1 MRRETY
7 DPDVPV
13 AARIRLILLAA
24 FVAVGALAAN
34 ALGGGTPAVPGWDA
48 TLNYDAV
55 QGPGFPRV
63 SNLHLRVTRRGVAVY
78 NGLVPLPFD
87 CRASGCRLVTVGPG
101 RPFQL
106 VDLGSKKG
114 PAALIW
120 LSTGGAHC
128 CTIVRA
134 VSIPDGATAA
144 KNFGNFGARL
154 TTLGA
159 SRVFVSADDRFAYLF
174 TSFVSSGL
182 PVQVSRFDHGRFV
195 TVTRAYPATVAE
207 DAARWWHAT
216 VKARRARGEARGV
229 FAAWAADECL
239 VGQKTAAQ
247 RELASGV
254 AAGLFSPPRGEPSG
268 PAGPQYA
275 SALLRKL
282 TAWGYCR

>member
-1 MRRETY
+1 LTLGGIRRETY
-7 DPDVPV
+7 DPGVPA
-13 AARIRLILLAA
+13 AARIRL
-24 FVAVGALAAN
+24 VALAALVTAGVFAAGASGAGAP
-34 ALGGGTPAVPGWDA
+34 ALPGWDA
-48 TLNYDAV
+48 TLNYAAV

-63 SNLHLRVTRRGVAVY
+63 SNLHLRVTRGGVVVY
-78 NGLVPLPFD
+78 NRLVPLPLD
-87 CRASGCRLVTVGPG
+87 CRASGCRLVPVGPG

-106 VDLGSKKG
+106 VDLGAKKG
-114 PAALIW
+114 PAALVW

-154 TTLGA
+154 ATLGS

-207 DAARWWHAT
+207 DAARWWNAT
-216 VKARRARGEARGV
+216 GKARHARGERSRHGRPTNAWSARRRLFGESLR
-229 FAAWAADECL
+229 AA
-239 VGQKTAAQ
+239 
-247 RELASGV
+247 
-254 AAGLFSPPRGEPSG
+254 SPPGCSRRHV
-268 PAGPQYA
+268 A
-275 SALLRKL
+275 SPVAWRDSSTRLRSC
-282 TAWGYCR
+282 AS